1 MCSALPNHWQNTFF
15 SVLHACDDLE
25 TSFFYLAH
33 KIATKVHT
41 VDPISHFRRNYSHS
55 RFREQCDG
63 LSFVKNVQS

>member
-1 MCSALPNHWQNTFF
+1 MCSALPNHWQNTFFSF

-41 VDPISHFRRNYSHS
+41 VDPISHFRRNV
-55 RFREQCDG
+55 
-63 LSFVKNVQS
+63 LT